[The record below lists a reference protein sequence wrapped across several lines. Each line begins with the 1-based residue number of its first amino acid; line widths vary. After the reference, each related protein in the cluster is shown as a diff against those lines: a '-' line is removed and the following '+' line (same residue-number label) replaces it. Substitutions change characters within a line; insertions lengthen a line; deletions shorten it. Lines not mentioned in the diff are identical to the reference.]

1 MGNIRNKLKS
11 NIKTIL
17 TTIIATS
24 LFNFSILT
32 YKHHKDNELLF
43 NSRQNYFEILRYY
56 NASMDFNN
64 RLLEYM
70 NDNNLEETKLNG
82 RVFSKNNL
90 IWAIND
96 NELHIKSDSE
106 KIKNIANI
114 YDKTSFINYLRIN
127 ERGLQIEAD
136 NAKYKLKE
144 VLTDNFKL

>member
-1 MGNIRNKLKS
+1 
-11 NIKTIL
+11 
-17 TTIIATS
+17 
-24 LFNFSILT
+24 
-32 YKHHKDNELLF
+32 
-43 NSRQNYFEILRYY
+43 
-56 NASMDFNN
+56 MDFNN

-144 VLTDNFKL
+144 VLTDNFKLGEKTDFKY